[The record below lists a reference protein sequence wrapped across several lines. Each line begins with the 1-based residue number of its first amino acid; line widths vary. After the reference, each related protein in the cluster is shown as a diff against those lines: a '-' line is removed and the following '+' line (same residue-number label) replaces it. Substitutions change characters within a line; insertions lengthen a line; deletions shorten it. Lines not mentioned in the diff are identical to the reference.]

1 MGQPL
6 NQQGLIA
13 KLFSWSTSASYS
25 DTSIEVWLLGLALV
39 LVLAF
44 LWSTVV
50 RDVLREAAES
60 V

>member
-1 MGQPL
+1 M
-6 NQQGLIA
+6 NQGLIG
-13 KLFSWSTSASYS
+13 KIFSWGSSPSYS
-25 DTSIEVWLLGLALV
+25 DTTVSVWLSGLALV

-50 RDVLREAAES
+50 RDVVRE